1 MDAGKSSFKIIEYRK
16 VPFTLFTLLLSE
28 PNNFKDENKIIIYR
42 QDIPKQGSFSLVVMK
57 EENEKSAQNIP
68 NDPQNIKF

>member
-1 MDAGKSSFKIIEYRK
+1 MIAYRK
-16 VPFTLFTLLLSE
+16 VTYTLFTLLLSE
-28 PNNFKDENKIIIYR
+28 PKNFKDENKIIIYR
-42 QDIPKQGSFSLVVMK
+42 QDIPKQGSFSLVVLK